1 MSSLSRFAT
10 IALLCLVFGLGPAR
24 AQSLEEAKAS
34 GLVGERI
41 DGYVGL
47 VVANPPADIQSMV
60 DQINEERRAKYAE
73 IADQRGVPVD
83 AVAQIAGEKLIER
96 AGPGE
101 FVAGAD
107 GRWRQK

>member
-1 MSSLSRFAT
+1 MSSLSRIAT
-10 IALLCLVFGLGPAR
+10 AALLCLVFSLGPAK

-60 DQINEERRAKYAE
+60 DQINEERRTKYAE

-83 AVAQIAGEKLIER
+83 AVAQIAGQKLIER
-96 AGPGE
+96 ASPGE